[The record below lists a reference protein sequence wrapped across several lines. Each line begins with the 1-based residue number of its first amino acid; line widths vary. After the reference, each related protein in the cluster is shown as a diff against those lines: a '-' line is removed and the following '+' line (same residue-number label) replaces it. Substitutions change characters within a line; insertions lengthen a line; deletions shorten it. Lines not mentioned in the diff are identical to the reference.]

1 MTDFIGQTVLV
12 RDHRAGVHVG
22 ELVSLDLATK
32 SCVLKNARKVWY
44 WEGAASVH
52 GIAAKGLSHTG
63 SKVAPPV
70 EMVATCD
77 VVEVVLCSSE
87 GATSVATCPVWSP

>member
-1 MTDFIGQTVLV
+1 MNEFIGQTVLI

-22 ELVSLDLATK
+22 ELVSLDLAAKTA
-32 SCVLKNARKVWY
+32 VLRAARKIWY

-52 GIAAKGLSHTG
+52 GIASRGLSHTG

-70 EMVATCD
+70 ELVASCD
-77 VVEVVLCSSE
+77 VVEVVLCTPE
-87 GATSVATCPVWSP
+87 GAASVADCPVWSP